1 VNEAGSWCRNP
12 AITVLRD
19 RLRVEQPRPSRR
31 WSDLALTCAM
41 TSDPDRRTARE
52 RLAELAER
60 QTHARYSGR

>member
-1 VNEAGSWCRNP
+1 VNDLGRWRRSP
-12 AITVLRD
+12 AITALRD
-19 RLRVEQPRPSRR
+19 RLRAEQPRPSRR